1 MASTNNLIEQLQK
14 AYINPALGRSDWMRE
29 ASEAYLDAWE
39 PSERINPATGQN
51 WIGIRTQWGEIPE
64 QLLSK
69 LVAYAPTYWGKVTAE
84 LDTEA
89 ALVAEANMNP
99 AARKLAIL
107 EDSIR
112 AGAKTDPVLLA
123 KTRAE
128 ADAERHAAKLAADG
142 AKQRQADAKARAKAK
157 SEVLEQARSMLPT
170 MPDLE
175 TQVAAAKA
183 AIDQVRETAAAY
195 DVDLSAVITTMA
207 NGGIPAM
214 TGFGS
219 PTDPEYDPDNT
230 IAPYGGAIID
240 GTGYHAQR
248 RRLMEDLALHALA
261 GQAIPKNRRSGW

>member
-14 AYINPALGRSDWMRE
+14 AYINPALGRSDWMQE

-39 PSERINPATGQN
+39 PSERIDPSTGQN
-51 WIGIRTQWGEIPE
+51 WIGLRTRWSEIPE
-64 QLLSK
+64 PLLSK

-84 LDTEA
+84 LDAEA
-89 ALVAEANMNP
+89 ARAAEAKLNP

-175 TQVAAAKA
+175 TQIEAAKS
-183 AIDQVRETAAAY
+183 AIDQVRQTAAAF
-195 DVDLSAVITTMA
+195 DIELRAVGTIMA
-207 NGGIPAM
+207 NAGMPPYKK
-214 TGFGS
+214 FGDA
-219 PTDPEYDPDNT
+219 TDPEYDADNT
-230 IAPYGGAIID
+230 FTAEGVIID
-240 GTGYHAQR
+240 GVSHPARQR
-248 RRLMEDLALHALA
+248 MLMEDLALYALA
-261 GQAIPKNRRSGW
+261 GHAIPKNRRSGW